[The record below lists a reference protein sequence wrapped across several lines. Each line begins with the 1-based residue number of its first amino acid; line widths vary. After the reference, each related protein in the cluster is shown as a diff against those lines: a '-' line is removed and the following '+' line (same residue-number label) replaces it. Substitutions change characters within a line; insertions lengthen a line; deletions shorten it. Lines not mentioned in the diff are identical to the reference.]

1 MHDGPP
7 AMPVWLPAFSGCVQN
22 LAFFSAYMQLY
33 MSAISMISIV
43 AAMSRNRIIGAGG
56 GLPWDVPADMRRFR
70 ELTLGHTVVMG
81 RRTFEG
87 IGGPLPGRKNIV
99 VTRQP
104 DYCCEGAFSAGSL
117 DEALQLARNDG
128 EVFICGGAEI
138 YALALLFAAR
148 IYLTIIECEMA
159 GDAEF
164 PLIPENSFAE
174 ISRERLSDDPPAV
187 FVILERGT
195 PSEEVSAE

>member
-1 MHDGPP
+1 
-7 AMPVWLPAFSGCVQN
+7 
-22 LAFFSAYMQLY
+22 
-33 MSAISMISIV
+33 MISIV

-70 ELTLGHTVVMG
+70 ELTLGHTVIMG
-81 RRTFEG
+81 RKTFEG
-87 IGGPLPGRKNIV
+87 IGGPLPGRKNLV

-104 DYCCEGAFSAGSL
+104 DYSCEGALAVGSL
-117 DEALQLARNDG
+117 KEALQLSRNDG

-138 YALALLFAAR
+138 YAQVLPFAAR
-148 IYLTIIECEMA
+148 IYLTLIECEVA

-174 ISRERLSDDPPAV
+174 VSREHLSDDPPAV
-187 FVILERGT
+187 FLILERGT
-195 PSEEVSAE
+195 PPEEVSAG